1 MGRFYFED
9 DYVSSSGN
17 DWFIAII
24 LFGCVG
30 YFYLTSYIN
39 WQIRRENKLEP
50 NVGFMISDLFLY
62 LIPASIAFL
71 IVALILKAFG
81 LRPSIDGNILVF
93 LILYGAL
100 LFFNFKSYANNDISD
115 KIDNA
120 LNNSIKLKLPDE
132 ERNVKK
138 VFEKNN
144 SAGWYA
150 TGFNHSIEEKFSAI
164 KMFTKHYET
173 EHEILGFYN
182 LGLNDGKKYLTELND
197 LKIKAQSE
205 IDYFLTILQAL
216 EWNLLPK
223 KIFKQLEVEY
233 NNSVDIRKHI
243 LESGSEHPVFPF
255 EVNSKN
261 ENEIRWVMKKIDKI
275 LQ

>member
-17 DWFIAII
+17 DWFTAII
-24 LFGCVG
+24 LFGFVG

-39 WQIRRENKLEP
+39 WQVRRENKLGTD
-50 NVGFMISDLFLY
+50 VGLMASDLFLF

-71 IVALILKAFG
+71 VVALILKAFG
-81 LRPSIDGNILVF
+81 LRLSVDGNIIMF

-115 KIDNA
+115 KIDNS

-138 VFEKNN
+138 VFEKKN
-144 SAGWYA
+144 SAGWYT
-150 TGFNHSIEEKFSAI
+150 TGFNHSFEEKFSAI

-182 LGLNDGKKYLTELND
+182 LGLSDGKEYLTELND

-223 KIFKQLEVEY
+223 KIFKQLEGEY

-243 LESGSEHPVFPF
+243 LESGNEHPEFPF
-255 EVNSKN
+255 ELNSRN
-261 ENEIRWVMKKIDKI
+261 ENEIRWLMKKIDKI
-275 LQ
+275 LL